1 MLTQI
6 RNIRKTILQTQMPL
20 TILKTCVSISSMKRP
35 HITLAPSFPP
45 HPSTHPSQ
53 AVSLKHSRRSQL
65 RLNLTPSWWWFRYR
79 DRCRLCLHLAP
90 QCSRDQHYHA
100 SQTQHNRSMHTIKLR
115 YLSHSLKP
123 GCEQTC
129 CDWRSAP
136 PTWSSTNMFQ
146 LMFVNSFLC
155 SFLTNQFYS
164 TLCKYF
170 KAFVF

>member
-1 MLTQI
+1 MSPSLL
-6 RNIRKTILQTQMPL
+6 RSPL
-20 TILKTCVSISSMKRP
+20 TPLHIPARQSAWNTQDDHNSVS
-35 HITLAPSFPP
+35 T
-45 HPSTHPSQ
+45 
-53 AVSLKHSRRSQL
+53 
-65 RLNLTPSWWWFRYR
+65 LTPSWWWFRYR

-100 SQTQHNRSMHTIKLR
+100 SQRQHNRSMHTIKPR

-164 TLCKYF
+164 AMGKYF
-170 KAFVF
+170 KTFVFLKWMLEISMFRSLYFTIMTFKVNNILDV